1 MSPSSPSELSGLYR
15 ARFGRDLAY
24 RQEVWTALLDQ
35 VFRPYTRREDTVLD
49 LGCGSGEFINQV
61 TSRHRLAM
69 DLNPDTARHLASG
82 VELLQQD
89 CSQPWPLEDRS
100 VDLVFT
106 SDFFE
111 HLPSK
116 EALRLTLVQTHRC
129 LKEGG
134 RLIAMGPNIRYLPGA
149 YWDFWDHH
157 LPLSDL
163 ALGEGMRNVGFTIER
178 SVAKFLPY
186 TLSGKLHYPVALL
199 RFYLAVPLLWRL
211 FGRQFLI
218 VARK

>member
-1 MSPSSPSELSGLYR
+1 MSTASPSELSGLYR

-24 RQEVWTALLDQ
+24 RQEVWAALVDQ

-49 LGCGSGEFINQV
+49 LGCGYGEFINQV
-61 TSRHRLAM
+61 TSRRRLAM

-82 VELLQQD
+82 VALLQQD

-100 VDLVFT
+100 VDLVF
-106 SDFFE
+106 SSNFFE

-116 EALRLTLVQTHRC
+116 EALRLTLLQAHRC

-134 RLIAMGPNIRYLPGA
+134 CLVAMGPNIRYLPGA

-163 ALGEGMRNVGFTIER
+163 ALSEGLLNVGFTIER
-178 SVAKFLPY
+178 CVAKFLPY
-186 TLSGKLHYPVALL
+186 TMSGKAHCPVALL
-199 RFYLAVPLLWRL
+199 RLYLSVPLVWRL
-211 FGRQFLI
+211 LGRQFLV
-218 VARK
+218 VARR